1 MGPAIGQTLPLALGI
16 AISPVPIIAAVL
28 MLLSPKARTTSVGFL
43 IGWVLGIIVAT
54 TVFVLLSQI
63 LPDDTETGS
72 KPILGVIQLLLG
84 AGMLF
89 LALRQWRGRPGP
101 DDEPQM
107 PKWMQTVDHISFGG
121 AFGLGALLAG
131 ANPKNLLL
139 AASAGTTIGSTGLDA
154 AEVTVTVAVFTLL
167 AACTVLVPVIGYLMA
182 SKKLSGP
189 LDGLRVWLS
198 RENAVIMTVLLLV
211 LGVVVIGKGI
221 GSF

>member
-43 IGWVLGIIVAT
+43 IGWVLGIVVAT
-54 TVFVLLSQI
+54 TVFVLLSQV
-63 LPDDTETGS
+63 LPDDAETGS
-72 KPILGVIQLLLG
+72 APIIGVVQLLLG

-89 LALRQWRGRPGP
+89 LALRQWRSRPAPGA
-101 DDEPQM
+101 EPHM
-107 PKWMQTVDHISFGG
+107 PAWMQTIDHISFVG
-121 AFGLGALLAG
+121 AFGLGALLSG
-131 ANPKNLLL
+131 VNPKNLLL
-139 AASAGTTIGSTGLDA
+139 AASAGATIGSSGLGTGEA
-154 AEVTVTVAVFTLL
+154 TIAVAVFTLL
-167 AACTVLVPVIGYLMA
+167 GACTVLIPVLGYLIA
-182 SKKLSGP
+182 SERLAAP
-189 LDGLRVWLS
+189 LDALRVWLS

>member
-43 IGWVLGIIVAT
+43 IGWVLGIVLAT
-54 TVFVLLSQI
+54 TVFVLLSNI
-63 LPDDTETGS
+63 LPGATDTGS
-72 KPILGVIQLLLG
+72 KPILGIVQLVLG
-84 AGMLF
+84 SGMLF

-101 DDEPQM
+101 GDEPHM

-139 AASAGTTIGSTGLDA
+139 AASAGATIGSAGLGA
-154 AEVTVTVAVFTLL
+154 GEATVTVAVFTLL
-167 AACTVLVPVIGYLMA
+167 AACTVLVPVIGYLVA
-182 SKKLSGP
+182 SERLAGP
-189 LDGLRVWLS
+189 LDALRVWLS
-198 RENAVIMTVLLLV
+198 MENAVIMSVLLLV
-211 LGVVVIGKGI
+211 LGLVVIGKGI
-221 GSF
+221 SSF

>member
-28 MLLSPKARTTSVGFL
+28 MLLSPRARTTSVGFL
-43 IGWVLGIIVAT
+43 IGWVLGIVIAT

-63 LPDDTETGS
+63 LPGMTEAGS

-84 AGMLF
+84 TGMLL
-89 LALRQWRGRPGP
+89 LAFRQWRGRPGP
-101 DDEPQM
+101 DDEPHM

-131 ANPKNLLL
+131 VNPKNLLL
-139 AASAGTTIGSTGLDA
+139 AASAGATIGSAGLSTG
-154 AEVTVTVAVFTLL
+154 EVTITVAVFTLL
-167 AACTVLVPVIGYLMA
+167 AACTVLLPVIGYLVA
-182 SKKLSGP
+182 SKSLAGT
-189 LDGLRVWLS
+189 LDELRVWLS

>member
-43 IGWVLGIIVAT
+43 LGWVLGIVVAT
-54 TVFVLLSQI
+54 TVFVLLSKF
-63 LPDDTETGS
+63 LPDDAESGS

-89 LALRQWRGRPGP
+89 LALRQWRSRPGAG
-101 DDEPQM
+101 DEPHM
-107 PKWMQTVDHISFGG
+107 PKWMQTVDRISFVG
-121 AFGLGALLAG
+121 ALGLGALLAG
-131 ANPKNLLL
+131 VNPKNLLL
-139 AASAGTTIGSTGLDA
+139 AASAGATIGSAGVSA
-154 AEVTVTVAVFTLL
+154 GEVTITVAVFTLL
-167 AACTVLVPVIGYLMA
+167 AACTVTVPVIGYLVA
-182 SKKLSGP
+182 SAKLAGP
-189 LDGLRVWLS
+189 LDALRVWLS